1 MEKGRF
7 SRILSTVGFPAVI
20 IATVAAALLFRE
32 ELALV
37 FASPARLRQW
47 VDQWG
52 WVSPIVFIGLQI
64 LQVIV
69 FIIPGEVPQIAGGYL
84 FDVVPGLVY
93 SLAGITIGSAF
104 NYGVAKLLGVPF
116 VERVFSRSRL
126 ERFEHVI
133 KSPKAIDVFFLLFL
147 IPGIP
152 MDILCYVAGLSRLR
166 FGAFLMISM
175 AGRLPGI
182 LGSVL
187 IGSAAADQR
196 WIMSGI
202 FLLVAVL
209 FFLAGVLFRDRLF
222 RFVVSLSRRSRR
234 KAGVPI
240 DERAAGPDEA
250 SPES

>member
-1 MEKGRF
+1 MGKGRF
-7 SRILSTVGFPAVI
+7 SRILSTLGFPAVI
-20 IATVAAALLFRE
+20 IATIAAALVFRE
-32 ELALV
+32 ELALI
-37 FASPARLRQW
+37 FASPARLKRW

-52 WVSPIVFIGLQI
+52 WVSPLVFFGLQI

-84 FDVVPGLVY
+84 FGVVPGLVY
-93 SLAGITIGSAF
+93 SLAGITAGSAF

-116 VERVFSRSRL
+116 VERVFSRPRL
-126 ERFEHVI
+126 ERFEHII

-152 MDILCYVAGLSRLR
+152 KDILCYVAGLSQLR
-166 FGAFLMISM
+166 FGAFLLISM

-187 IGSAAADQR
+187 IGSAAADER

-209 FFLAGVLFRDRLF
+209 FFLAGMVFRDRLF
-222 RFVVSLSRRSRR
+222 RFVISLSRRARR
-234 KAGVPI
+234 KAGVSAEEHTAGL
-240 DERAAGPDEA
+240 DETPPGT
-250 SPES
+250 